1 MALPIVHA
9 AAGYLIQQQD
19 RASGRGLWPC
29 AVAVLVANLPD
40 FDFLVGFAVGEPG
53 LYHRG
58 FSHTVLAAL
67 LFGAVAGI
75 FYRRLTGASWL
86 RGAVVL
92 ASIYGS
98 HLVVDALTVD
108 ARAPHGAQFL
118 WPLTDAYFVAPVT
131 IFGEILV
138 DGSARAPF
146 LRSIFN
152 AEALAVLA
160 RETAISAAAV
170 GAWLFVQRVSRG
182 QGAGEEQVGAPVG
195 EPELAYVE
203 VEVDRRGRGR
213 GARGRVTEGP

>member
-1 MALPIVHA
+1 VALPIVHA
-9 AAGYLIQQQD
+9 AAGYLIQRQD
-19 RASGRGLWPC
+19 RALGRGLWPC

-75 FYRRLTGASWL
+75 LYRMLTGASWL
-86 RGAVVL
+86 RGAVVF
-92 ASIYGS
+92 ACIYGS
-98 HLVVDALTVD
+98 HLLVDALTVD

-118 WPLTDAYFVAPVT
+118 WPLTDAYLVAPVA

-138 DGSARAPF
+138 DGSGRAAF

-160 RETAISAAAV
+160 SEAAISAAAV
-170 GAWLFVQRVSRG
+170 GAWLFAERVLKGEGSR
-182 QGAGEEQVGAPVG
+182 AEPVGAPVG
-195 EPELAYVE
+195 EPGLAYAQ
-203 VEVDRRGRGR
+203 VEVDRRGRR
-213 GARGRVTEGP
+213 ARGRVTEGP